1 MISVRLQVQEVCAV
15 FDKKEY
21 NQRPE
26 VKERKREYAQ
36 RPEVKERQKE
46 YAQRYRQRPE
56 VKERKREYAQ
66 RPEVREQMKKY
77 RESIPGKLSDA
88 KSRSKKYNFEFN
100 LTEEYLKSIYP
111 EDGMCPLLNIQLN
124 WDSDAK
130 HPSKPSLDRIDNNKG
145 YIKGNVQWVS
155 WRANNLMKDASP
167 DELLMLA
174 QNYKKVYDDALV
186 AQQDR
191 ATDF

>member
-15 FDKKEY
+15 FDRNAY
-21 NQRPE
+21 NQRPDVKKRAKE
-26 VKERKREYAQ
+26 WSRRPDVKERK
-36 RPEVKERQKE
+36 KE
-46 YAQRYRQRPE
+46 YH
-56 VKERKREYAQ
+56 Q
-66 RPEVREQMKKY
+66 RPEVRERRKKWSA
-77 RESIPGKLSDA
+77 SIPGRLSDA
-88 KSRSKKYNFEFN
+88 KSRSKRYNFEFN

-155 WRANNLMKDASP
+155 WRANNLMKDATP
-167 DELLMLA
+167 DELFILA
-174 QNYKKVYDDALV
+174 QNYKKIYNDALV